1 MEPGSS
7 DDPPLKAGAS
17 VRVVGLVK
25 AAQHNGKVGRVSA
38 KAGKDGRV
46 GVELSDGQVLSV
58 RRENLE
64 VLADGGVSGGDLPL
78 DAKPRTLQRDNALLL
93 EYDGSRDPDVLALY
107 WHFKDQAFDC
117 FNAVEYIEQMLRYY
131 ANGMSVIGVLPR
143 RIRDNEYFLVCLRHE
158 EDEKNSL
165 CQVGFQCM
173 RQFAGISMLVKKQ
186 CFTSHRPGAP
196 MAACQVACFASKECE
211 ADFASRT
218 PSYAKLCRLIDSS
231 TITVEEEVVQI
242 QT

>member
-7 DDPPLKAGAS
+7 EGPPLKAGAS
-17 VRVVGLVK
+17 VRVVGLVN

-38 KAGKDGRV
+38 KAGRDGRV

-58 RRENLE
+58 RRENL
-64 VLADGGVSGGDLPL
+64 LTSGWGDEPPKELP
-78 DAKPRTLQRDNALLL
+78 PRTLQRDNALLL
-93 EYDGSRDPDVLALY
+93 EFDGSRDPDVLALY
-107 WHFKDQAFDC
+107 WHFGDQAFDC
-117 FNAVEYIEQMLRYY
+117 FNAAEYIDQILRYY
-131 ANGMSVIGVLPR
+131 ANGMSVVGVLPR
-143 RIRDNEYFLVCLRHE
+143 RIRDNEYILVCLRHK
-158 EDEKNSL
+158 EDAKNSL

-173 RQFAGISMLVKKQ
+173 RQLAGISMLVKKQ

-218 PSYAKLCRLIDSS
+218 PSYVKLCRLIDSS
-231 TITVEEEVVQI
+231 KITVEEEVVQI
-242 QT
+242 LT